1 MKMFSKR
8 FQYALAALSKLAGNA
23 GKKPLHVAD
32 IAGTNDIPEKYL
44 VQILIE
50 LRKGG
55 FVESIRGTNGG
66 YVLGRDPKEIR
77 IVDVMETLDGEI
89 TAFEEPTRFRE
100 LVVFGKEIESKIKR
114 ILEISLEEI
123 MNQKPAMSFDI

>member
-1 MKMFSKR
+1 MPP
-8 FQYALAALSKLAGNA
+8 N
-23 GKKPLHVAD
+23 
-32 IAGTNDIPEKYL
+32 YL

-66 YVLGRDPKEIR
+66 YVLGRDPKEIH

-89 TAFEEPTRFRE
+89 AAFEEPTRFRE
-100 LVVFGKEIESKIKR
+100 LEVFGKEIESKIRK
-114 ILEISLEEI
+114 ILKVSLDDL
-123 MNQKPAMSFDI
+123 MNQKPAMNFEI